1 MSDNSIRASTE
12 IPVDMVKKTSIA
24 LRQCQRALDN
34 LRSVGE
40 WAGRHGSEGLEA
52 GACDLRSRLEFVTA
66 DLRSLL
72 GILRAQLAVQGI
84 GKGDLC
90 V

>member
-12 IPVDMVKKTSIA
+12 TPVHMVKKTRIA
-24 LRQCQRALDN
+24 LRQCQRALEN

-40 WAGRHGSEGLEA
+40 WAGRHRSEGLEA
-52 GACDLRSRLEFVTA
+52 GACDLRARLELVTA
-66 DLRSLL
+66 DLRSLV
-72 GILRAQLAVQGI
+72 GILRAQLAVRGT

-90 V
+90 G